1 MSRFEELIKTV
12 DVYQALAEENY
23 SRIRRL
29 AEDVR
34 GGLCDYIGAPDGIC
48 VQLVPPVGE
57 FEPRAYGD
65 QAFSVPPRGFRPLG
79 PVAFGLAFRVSRR
92 ADWLRLRVECRKTG
106 DEFVVAI
113 EDGAEYTFRLP
124 IEEADSGP
132 FYSHIYQHILGWF
145 QENIDSYKEGAYG
158 QRTIGFDFAGE
169 PSPSGSSLNTG
180 SGLKTQV

>member
-12 DVYQALAEENY
+12 DTYQALAEENY

-48 VQLVPPVGE
+48 VHLVPPTGP

-65 QAFSVPPRGFRPLG
+65 EAFSIPPRGFRPLG

-106 DEFVVAI
+106 DEFVVGI
-113 EDGAEYTFRLP
+113 EDGSSYTFTLP
-124 IEEADSGP
+124 IEEGDAEP
-132 FYSHIYQHILGWF
+132 FFAHIYQYILGWF
-145 QENIDSYKEGAYG
+145 EENIESYRVGAYG
-158 QRTIGFDFAGE
+158 TRAIGFGLLDE
-169 PSPSGSSLNTG
+169 PSQAQWAIKSE
-180 SGLKTQV
+180 V